1 MWINSQKE
9 KNYEKIKKCDITTQL
24 FKGGKERMGRKQEI
38 NVETAARIMKKNA
51 EYVRLGL
58 QNKQLDFG
66 SAVQKEDG
74 KWSYHIVPN
83 KFYDYMGI
91 KRGDYKWK

>member
-1 MWINSQKE
+1 
-9 KNYEKIKKCDITTQL
+9 
-24 FKGGKERMGRKQEI
+24 MGRKQEI

-83 KFYDYMGI
+83 KFYDYMGM
-91 KRGDYKWK
+91 KREEIINENS